1 MTKCWLKLPNRNYPN
16 QPLSLFQ
23 SRKRGESYESILEN
37 DNDYRIA
44 VSAVQQGFEAC
55 DITTQNV
62 LKQIEAMKLSGEY
75 EENAGATESN
85 DKQLF
90 IKIRRRRL
98 CHGGFNERQ
107 YRTRN

>member
-1 MTKCWLKLPNRNYPN
+1 MLAETPKPKLPKPTIIVV
-16 QPLSLFQ
+16 PI
-23 SRKRGESYESILEN
+23 KKKGESYESILEN

-44 VSAVQQGFEAC
+44 VSAVQQGFEVC